1 MTLRH
6 LRIFAAVCRCGS
18 VTKAAAMLHIAQPSV
33 SLAIRELEEYYQITL
48 FDRISRK
55 LYITEQGERLLKY
68 ATHITSL
75 FNEMEESIQSVSEY
89 EPLHIGSSITI
100 ANSFLCDF
108 LAQYQQNYPK
118 RNCQVLIETSAMLE
132 SKILNNELDLA
143 MVEGIPTHPSI
154 EKLPFF
160 QDELVILCANE
171 HPFTKHEHLSF
182 ADLLQEPFML
192 RERSS
197 GTRAVI
203 DSILQL
209 YNMNVTPIWESA
221 STRALVK
228 GVQRG
233 FGISILPYQ
242 MVKEDLQNQSI
253 QRLYVEDINLQR
265 EYFIIYH
272 HNKYVTPAM
281 QDFINIALQVTT
293 LQ

>member
-1 MTLRH
+1 
-6 LRIFAAVCRCGS
+6 
-18 VTKAAAMLHIAQPSV
+18 
-33 SLAIRELEEYYQITL
+33 
-48 FDRISRK
+48 
-55 LYITEQGERLLKY
+55 
-68 ATHITSL
+68 
-75 FNEMEESIQSVSEY
+75 
-89 EPLHIGSSITI
+89 
-100 ANSFLCDF
+100 
-108 LAQYQQNYPK
+108 
-118 RNCQVLIETSAMLE
+118 MLE

-182 ADLLQEPFML
+182 ADLLQEPFLL

-228 GVQRG
+228 GC
-233 FGISILPYQ
+233 L
-242 MVKEDLQNQSI
+242 
-253 QRLYVEDINLQR
+253 LYTSLHLIDIGNSNTS
-265 EYFIIYH
+265 YNAF
-272 HNKYVTPAM
+272 
-281 QDFINIALQVTT
+281 
-293 LQ
+293 